1 MHNITAVRIIQYHV
15 HHQRRRSVLDISR
28 NRIVYTSKKLL
39 SSKSNK
45 SVSNNDAPS
54 TTAAASKFTQ
64 LFDSLTSTAS
74 DVVSKATKKATQ
86 AASEAT
92 DVATTKAKTA
102 ATKATNNLRHS
113 ITNAKIDAKKA
124 GEQYAWDAHRSI
136 SKMGENMKQSAKVA
150 TKKTSE
156 HMKETISNVS
166 QSATNRLRD
175 EISQRIRIPEI
186 PKLSFVKKKKQPEAI
201 STPTSSSTPKS
212 TTVDAPS
219 CESKKVIPNNYSLPS
234 KEQLLQSATYIATDT
249 ATKTAAN
256 VTTQVSEGVHKATRW
271 FWWWSLAAVGVYGIS
286 TTLTK
291 EGVQMIKDMF
301 TSSSKKESLFDDTK
315 GATAISVVSS
325 GTVDSVNENKRN
337 KKSGNSGRW
346 LSSWFSLRASRDGQD
361 DSSQ

>member
-234 KEQLLQSATYIATDT
+234 KEQLLQSATYIATEA

-256 VTTQVSEGVHKATRW
+256 VTTQVSQGVHKATRW

-315 GATAISVVSS
+315 GATAIVE
-325 GTVDSVNENKRN
+325 SVNENKRN
-337 KKSGNSGRW
+337 EKSGNSGRW
-346 LSSWFSLRASRDGQD
+346 LSSWFSLRASRDGRD

>member
-15 HHQRRRSVLDISR
+15 HLQQHSSVLDISR

-45 SVSNNDAPS
+45 SNNNDAPS

-212 TTVDAPS
+212 TTVDIPS

-234 KEQLLQSATYIATDT
+234 KEQLVQSATYIATET

-337 KKSGNSGRW
+337 EKSGNSGRW